1 MSFRSAIIVLSPLR
15 FIVCL
20 SCWIKHA
27 IFFKRIV
34 LYLSWRFVSYRF
46 KVNRRIDRMILALL
60 DWFKE
65 GNRFL
70 LLDNSLELRLR
81 LDLIKHSIV
90 ILIFLVRCHE
100 LISFNANT
108 IVRLCNTVEIPWMM
122 FSIWIVHIWG
132 LDMVSRRFLSS
143 VACSHELLWLI
154 YLDFA
159 VNC

>member
-20 SCWIKHA
+20 PWRIKHA
-27 IFFKRIV
+27 KFFKRIV

-70 LLDNSLELRLR
+70 LLDNSLELRLW

-108 IVRLCNTVEIPWMM
+108 IVRLCNTVEIPWMK
-122 FSIWIVHIWG
+122 FSIWIMHIWG

-159 VNC
+159 VDC